1 MWKLTLILV
10 ALTAALYMIE
20 ATPKIGGSKHHQRVL
35 NQLDEQRRRR
45 RQREA
50 QMAHQPAGPRVGG
63 STSHTPTS
71 TTENGENEDPL
82 KSQPRDTESQ
92 IEERPAGI
100 LGFPAENELAPST
113 GKEAPTPLVSND
125 DSSLTP
131 PDVTGNATST
141 TSVASSDSAAS
152 ASKLDK
158 TEATSTTFQE
168 PTNRPEVNG
177 NSPESSVNA
186 KPSADSNSATF
197 ATTNSFVLS
206 MLAVGLIY
214 IAV

>member
-10 ALTAALYMIE
+10 ALTAALFMIE

-35 NQLDEQRRRR
+35 DQLEEQRRRR

-50 QMAHQPAGPRVGG
+50 QLAHQPAGPRVGG

-71 TTENGENEDPL
+71 TAENGENEDPL
-82 KSQPRDTESQ
+82 KSQPRDSESQ
-92 IEERPAGI
+92 IEES
-100 LGFPAENELAPST
+100 PAENELAPST
-113 GKEAPTPLVSND
+113 GREAPTPLVSNG
-125 DSSLTP
+125 DSPLTP
-131 PDVTGNATST
+131 PVVTGNATST

-158 TEATSTTFQE
+158 TEATSTSFQE
-168 PTNRPEVNG
+168 PTNRPDAKRK
-177 NSPESSVNA
+177 SPESSVNA
-186 KPSADSNSATF
+186 NPSADSNSAAH

-214 IAV
+214 ISA